1 MPRHGYCDGVAAS
14 LRASG
19 FTAGCPLQKKE
30 RIHSRTI
37 TVNSYE
43 TDDSSLL
50 VEGELVDERYF
61 PSFYYSRN
69 EFLDPGLVHDIR
81 VEMKVSL
88 PSMEITEARAS
99 MRKIPIE
106 ECLGVESSV
115 AKIVGL
121 RIMPGFTGA
130 LKKRLGG
137 IESCLH
143 MTTLIYHM
151 GAAAV
156 QGMWASLS
164 RKRKGGG
171 TRPLDYD
178 PDILKNSCWLWRE
191 DGPFFENV
199 KRLHEENKGKK
210 A

>member
-1 MPRHGYCDGVAAS
+1 MPIH
-14 LRASG
+14 RA
-19 FTAGCPLQKKE
+19 PLLSKE

-43 TDDSSLL
+43 IDDSSLL
-50 VEGELVDERYF
+50 VEGELVDERFF

-69 EFLDPGLVHDIR
+69 EFLDPGIVHDIR
-81 VEMKVSL
+81 VEMTVRL
-88 PSMEITEARAS
+88 PGLEISEARAA

-106 ECLGVESSV
+106 ECLGVESSAEKV
-115 AKIVGL
+115 VGL
-121 RIMPGFTGA
+121 RIKPGFSRD
-130 LKKRLGG
+130 LKERLGG
-137 IESCLH
+137 TAGCLH

-164 RKRKGGG
+164 RKREGGG
-171 TRPLDYD
+171 TRSLDYD
-178 PDILKNSCWLWRE
+178 PGILKNSCWLWRE
-191 DGPFFENV
+191 DGPFFEKV
-199 KRLHEENKGKK
+199 KKLREEKEKK

>member
-1 MPRHGYCDGVAAS
+1 
-14 LRASG
+14 
-19 FTAGCPLQKKE
+19 LQKKE

-43 TDDSSLL
+43 IDDSSLL
-50 VEGELVDERYF
+50 VEGELLDERFF
-61 PSFYYSRN
+61 PSYYYSRN
-69 EFLDPGLVHDIR
+69 EFLDPGPVHDIR
-81 VEMKVSL
+81 VEMKVAL

-99 MRKIPIE
+99 MRKIPIG
-106 ECLGVESSV
+106 ECLGVESS
-115 AKIVGL
+115 AGNIVGL
-121 RIMPGFTGA
+121 RVRPGFTGE

-137 IESCLH
+137 IAGCLH

-164 RKRKGGG
+164 RKRDGGG

-178 PDILKNSCWLWRE
+178 PEILRNSCWLWRE

-199 KRLHEENKGKK
+199 KRLREERGKE

>member
-1 MPRHGYCDGVAAS
+1 VPAARRARGHIPGY
-14 LRASG
+14 
-19 FTAGCPLQKKE
+19 PLQKKE
-30 RIHSRTI
+30 RIHSRII

-50 VEGELVDERYF
+50 VEGDLVDERFF

-69 EFLDPGLVHDIR
+69 EFLDPGIVHDIR

-88 PSMEITEARAS
+88 PGLEITEARAQ
-99 MRKIPIE
+99 MRKIPIGD
-106 ECLGVESSV
+106 CLGVESC
-115 AKIVGL
+115 AEKIVGL
-121 RIMPGFTGA
+121 RIKPGFTRE
-130 LKKRLGG
+130 LKDRLGG
-137 IESCLH
+137 IAGCLH

-164 RKRKGGG
+164 MKREGGG
-171 TRPLDYD
+171 TRSLDYD
-178 PDILKNSCWLWRE
+178 PGILKNSCWLWRE
-191 DGPFFENV
+191 DGPFYENV
-199 KRLHEENKGKK
+199 KKLRGERGKE